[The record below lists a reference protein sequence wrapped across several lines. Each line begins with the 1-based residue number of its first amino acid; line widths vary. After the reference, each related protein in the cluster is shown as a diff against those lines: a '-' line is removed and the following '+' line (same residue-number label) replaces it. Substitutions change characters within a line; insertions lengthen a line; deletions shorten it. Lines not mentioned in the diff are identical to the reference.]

1 MDGHV
6 ATPQLTAGP
15 PAARSRPRAVD
26 LFRAGLYLGTIGF
39 GGGLSVLANIQAYV
53 VTKKRWLTDREF
65 TNTVTVAQ
73 MLPGGAS
80 ANALAYIGLRFA
92 GWRGALASYVAFVL
106 PGLAAVL
113 VLAWAYVRF
122 GTTPNLATLLGGFN
136 AAVVGIIASITLK
149 MVRTSVSRLWQMGV
163 AAGALLFSAVG
174 SAPPG

>member
-15 PAARSRPRAVD
+15 PAARSRPRVVD
-26 LFRAGLYLGTIGF
+26 LFRAALFLGTIGF

-80 ANALAYIGLRFA
+80 ANALA
-92 GWRGALASYVAFVL
+92 
-106 PGLAAVL
+106 
-113 VLAWAYVRF
+113 
-122 GTTPNLATLLGGFN
+122 
-136 AAVVGIIASITLK
+136 
-149 MVRTSVSRLWQMGV
+149 
-163 AAGALLFSAVG
+163 
-174 SAPPG
+174 